1 MEDNRYDYYNKP
13 KKEKR
18 KIGIIGALIIALIG
32 GLVGGSIGYFAA
44 AESFLKAPQPQTS
57 VSENSGT
64 EKIIVNKTE
73 NPVSAVA
80 SKAMP
85 SIVGISTVMKVQDS
99 WAWFNTEREVPATGS
114 GIIVDPRGYILTNA
128 HVVNDGEVT
137 SCQVML
143 DDGTYVDGKV
153 IWTDK
158 SIDVAF
164 VKIETDHKLI
174 PATLGDSDKVN
185 VGDLAV
191 AIGNPIDP
199 AFQRSVTAGVISG
212 LNRVVGQVSGGGYMT
227 GLIQTDAAI
236 NGGNSGGALLNDKGE
251 VIGMNT
257 VKVQTAEGLGFSI
270 PINSIRPIIDEVL
283 KTGTYNLP
291 VLGIDQYDAR
301 SAQMIMRK
309 DLGVE
314 NGVLVINVY
323 KGSPA
328 EEAGIKPGDIIV
340 KMGGMDIMS
349 MDSLKVALYKEKV
362 GDTTKVTVFRDGKNV
377 DLEVT
382 FTGFQVSDAQRQNK
396 DTFTYK

>member
-1 MEDNRYDYYNKP
+1 MEDNRYDYYKKQ

-44 AESFLKAPQPQTS
+44 AEGFKGSAAPATS
-57 VSENSGT
+57 VSDNSGA

-185 VGDLAV
+185 VGDIAV

-291 VLGIDQYDAR
+291 VLGIDQYDAK

-377 DLEVT
+377 ELEVT
-382 FTGFQVSDAQRQNK
+382 FTDFQVSDAQRQNK

>member
-1 MEDNRYDYYNKP
+1 
-13 KKEKR
+13 
-18 KIGIIGALIIALIG
+18 
-32 GLVGGSIGYFAA
+32 
-44 AESFLKAPQPQTS
+44 
-57 VSENSGT
+57 
-64 EKIIVNKTE
+64 
-73 NPVSAVA
+73 
-80 SKAMP
+80 
-85 SIVGISTVMKVQDS
+85 
-99 WAWFNTEREVPATGS
+99 
-114 GIIVDPRGYILTNA
+114 
-128 HVVNDGEVT
+128 
-137 SCQVML
+137 ML

-174 PATLGDSDKVN
+174 PATFGDSDKVN

-270 PINSIRPIIDEVL
+270 PINSIRPIIEEVL

-291 VLGIDQYDAR
+291 VLGIDQYDAK

-362 GDTTKVTVFRDGKNV
+362 GDTTKVTVFRDGKEEE
-377 DLEVT
+377 LEVT
-382 FTGFQVSDAQRQNK
+382 FTDFQVSEAQRLNK

>member
-1 MEDNRYDYYNKP
+1 MDRTIETKD
-13 KKEKR
+13 
-18 KIGIIGALIIALIG
+18 G
-32 GLVGGSIGYFAA
+32 
-44 AESFLKAPQPQTS
+44 
-57 VSENSGT
+57 
-64 EKIIVNKTE
+64 KII
-73 NPVSAVA
+73 S
-80 SKAMP
+80 
-85 SIVGISTVMKVQDS
+85 
-99 WAWFNTEREVPATGS
+99 
-114 GIIVDPRGYILTNA
+114 
-128 HVVNDGEVT
+128 
-137 SCQVML
+137 
-143 DDGTYVDGKV
+143 
-153 IWTDK
+153 
-158 SIDVAF
+158 
-164 VKIETDHKLI
+164 
-174 PATLGDSDKVN
+174 
-185 VGDLAV
+185 
-191 AIGNPIDP
+191 
-199 AFQRSVTAGVISG
+199 
-212 LNRVVGQVSGGGYMT
+212 

-291 VLGIDQYDAR
+291 VLGIDQYDAK

-328 EEAGIKPGDIIV
+328 EEAGIKQGDIIV

-362 GDTTKVTVFRDGKNV
+362 GDTTKVTVFRDGKEEE
-377 DLEVT
+377 LEVT
-382 FTGFQVSDAQRQNK
+382 FTDFQVSEAQRQNK